1 MNSQLVFAINSRNRV
16 KFKYDGEL
24 RTVEPYR
31 YGRSMKGDKD
41 LLRGYQLI
49 NHAHPLEQK
58 GWRLFDV
65 SGISGI
71 EILNDH
77 ITTLQSDYGFGDKQM
92 LSPYFA
98 EIRR

>member
-1 MNSQLVFAINSRNRV
+1 MNEQLISVIRSRHRI
-16 KFKYDGEL
+16 KLRYDGEL

-31 YGRSMKGDKD
+31 YGRSTKGDKD
-41 LLRGYQLI
+41 LLRVYQLI
-49 NHAHPLEQK
+49 NHADPQIPT

-71 EILNDH
+71 EILNERV
-77 ITTLQSDYGFGDKQM
+77 TALQPDYGPGDKQI

-98 EIRR
+98 DIR